1 MEPGSRSQ
9 EAEPEPPS
17 RRPRAP
23 TALTVECGVCSEPAP
38 DHLHFGGEVAL
49 SSSLQ
54 LTVLSPS
61 TLLLLLPG
69 LLQAESH
76 QEGGTEVQDQSRG
89 LSARHQRQEVH
100 RLQVPEVSPHWD
112 GPPAS
117 PGDIHSPAEKQRSMT
132 VMLCSGLTEKTTKAG
147 RH

>member
-1 MEPGSRSQ
+1 MS
-9 EAEPEPPS
+9 EAS
-17 RRPRAP
+17 SP
-23 TALTVECGVCSEPAP
+23 TSKELNLTRECEVCTAPAP

-100 RLQVPEVSPHWD
+100 RLQIPEMSQVHRSSLSFWFIYRFI
-112 GPPAS
+112 
-117 PGDIHSPAEKQRSMT
+117 IHYSWRFMFLFCVLHIER
-132 VMLCSGLTEKTTKAG
+132 L
-147 RH
+147 